1 MTNTAH
7 TTNDRS
13 NAAIPLTARG
23 TFEVSLE
30 PAEHDQAGIRRMV
43 ITKTWQGA
51 LVGQGAGTMLAAG
64 DPATGKAGYVA
75 VETVEGELDGLRGS
89 FAFQQFGTMTAPEQQ
104 LRYDIV
110 PGSGT
115 ADLEGISGTLH
126 LELVDGEHR
135 YLLTYALD

>member
-1 MTNTAH
+1 MGGETGTAQI
-7 TTNDRS
+7 NRVDCLR
-13 NAAIPLTARG
+13 TARG

-30 PAEHDQAGIRRMV
+30 AVEHDQAGIRRMV

-75 VETVEGELDGLRGS
+75 VETVDGVLDGVRGT
-89 FAFQQFGTMTAPEQQ
+89 FAFQQFGTMTAPDQQ
-104 LRYDIV
+104 LRYEIV

-115 ADLEGISGTLH
+115 SGLAGITGALDLEIT
-126 LELVDGEHR
+126 DGEHR